1 MGMKYINMYYATKGG
16 YVSGSERFDS
26 AAEAAEKG
34 AKSKNFA
41 MVVPYVPKR
50 FRTDEAEQETQVQVQ
65 NQTTV
70 PYSFRTFQRLQ
81 QAGTPFVVKTDEDE
95 KATIM
100 YATDDVVCFTFHDDA
115 FGEEADVL
123 LADEDFSAK
132 FARGLVLILGAE

>member
-26 AAEAAEKG
+26 AAEAAEQG

-50 FRTDEAEQETQVQVQ
+50 FRTDEEQETQVQVQ

-81 QAGTPFVVKTDEDE
+81 QSGTPFVVKTDEDE
-95 KATIM
+95 QATILF
-100 YATDDVVCFTFHDDA
+100 ATEDVTCFTFHDDA
-115 FGEEADVL
+115 FGEESDFL
-123 LADEDFSAK
+123 PADEDFSEK
-132 FARGLVLILGAE
+132 FSRGLVLILGAE